1 MLRGFNMSERILA
14 RGLRNM
20 ATLLIGLCADCQWS
34 TLHKLSCVGQIG
46 HTWVSLNQRLRV
58 TVRVL

>member
-1 MLRGFNMSERILA
+1 MSERILA